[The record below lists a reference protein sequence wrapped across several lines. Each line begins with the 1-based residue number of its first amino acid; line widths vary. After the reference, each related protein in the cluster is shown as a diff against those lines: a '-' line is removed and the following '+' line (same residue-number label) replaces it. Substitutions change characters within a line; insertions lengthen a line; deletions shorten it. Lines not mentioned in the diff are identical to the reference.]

1 MNEKEEKR
9 AFGIIE
15 MMLTSIL
22 TLQGYSLWWMNNLDN
37 RITIQESNSV
47 GDQINFRIGTIEH
60 RHAEDLKELR
70 VERQIDR
77 KEILAELREIRKYVE
92 RGTK

>member
-22 TLQGYSLWWMNNLDN
+22 TLQGYSLWWMNNLDK
-37 RITIQESNSV
+37 RITVVESNTINE
-47 GDQINFRIGTIEH
+47 QITFRLANIEH
-60 RHAEDLKELR
+60 RHAEDLKTMR
-70 VERQIDR
+70 IERQTDR
-77 KEILAELREIRKYVE
+77 KEILSELREIRKHVE
-92 RGTK
+92 RDHK